1 MNGGDPHN
9 DEAIRLQI
17 EADMERLQIKEEM
30 EWFQHLPEE
39 EKERLRAMYP
49 GDLRRCLEES
59 RQLRLAQLITP
70 EERERFQREFMAEVF
85 RRCDPESQAALR
97 QLAVAMPLSN
107 TQESL
112 RKELTETRDRTA
124 RISSTLKQ
132 QTGKAP
138 RIKRPRSTGRMLTV
152 KQMAEA
158 LTLSSDVVYKM
169 CEAGEI
175 PGVKRMPTGAKRNKT
190 WRADAVIFER
200 WRTSPDRRRR

>member
-1 MNGGDPHN
+1 MNDSRQLEQ
-9 DEAIRLQI
+9 EAIRREIQA
-17 EADMERLQIKEEM
+17 EMERLERLESR
-30 EWFQHLPEE
+30 E
-39 EKERLRAMYP
+39 EKERLRQRVA
-49 GDLRRCLEES
+49 EEWG
-59 RQLRLAQLITP
+59 IVTP
-70 EERERFQREFMAEVF
+70 EDRERFQRKFLADVF
-85 RRCDPESQAALR
+85 RMCDPESQAALR
-97 QLAVAMPLSN
+97 QLAAAMPLSN

-138 RIKRPRSTGRMLTV
+138 RIKRPRSPGRMLTV

-175 PGVKRMPTGAKRNKT
+175 PGVKRMPTGAKKNKT
-190 WRADAVIFER
+190 WRADAVIFEK
-200 WRTSPDRRRR
+200 WRTSPDRRKR

>member
-1 MNGGDPHN
+1 
-9 DEAIRLQI
+9 
-17 EADMERLQIKEEM
+17 
-30 EWFQHLPEE
+30 
-39 EKERLRAMYP
+39 
-49 GDLRRCLEES
+49 
-59 RQLRLAQLITP
+59 LRLAQLTTP

-97 QLAVAMPLSN
+97 QLAAAMPLSN

-138 RIKRPRSTGRMLTV
+138 RIKRPRSQGRMLTV

-175 PGVKRMPTGAKRNKT
+175 PGVKRMPTGAKKNKT
-190 WRADAVIFER
+190 WRADAVIFEK
-200 WRTSPDRRRR
+200 WRTSPDRRKR